1 MILRSLVFVRC
12 PVVVLVFVRC
22 PVVVKGP
29 DVDRELIWQAYR
41 ACKRPACRQGL
52 MQPGPSQVV
61 GDQAA
66 ISVI

>member
-1 MILRSLVFVRC
+1 
-12 PVVVLVFVRC
+12 
-22 PVVVKGP
+22 VKGP